1 MKFLKKNK
9 HLLIVLA
16 LFIALA
22 AIAAGCTGK
31 ASGAENKGNDDYVV
45 TIGGA
50 DKMPHGTDFGSTDSP
65 SSTPIPTDT
74 PEPTATPAPTAA
86 PTPTPAPTPEPTP
99 TPEPMQEVN
108 YVPGYTN
115 ETFVN
120 MRQEPSTS
128 AAILRICTLGTEF
141 YITGKTSEWFQVDLD
156 GQTGYIFRQF
166 VTVGTYATPKPV
178 VTQPPMY
185 DPNPSEFSDSDI
197 RLVAA
202 LIHAEGP
209 GSSYIGYRALASIV
223 YNRVKNKSG
232 KFPNSVPGEFSRQG
246 SSGIRVRI

>member
-1 MKFLKKNK
+1 
-9 HLLIVLA
+9 
-16 LFIALA
+16 
-22 AIAAGCTGK
+22 
-31 ASGAENKGNDDYVV
+31 
-45 TIGGA
+45 
-50 DKMPHGTDFGSTDSP
+50 
-65 SSTPIPTDT
+65 
-74 PEPTATPAPTAA
+74 
-86 PTPTPAPTPEPTP
+86 
-99 TPEPMQEVN
+99 MQEVN
-108 YVPGYTN
+108 YVPGYAN

-232 KFPNSVPGEFSRQG
+232 KFPNSVPGVIFQSGQFGYSRAYLNSITPNSKAMAAAKYVFLQHG
-246 SSGIRVRI
+246 STLPKKVLFYRASYLGTEWTDYTKYYATIEGNCYFYGIKYF

>member
-1 MKFLKKNK
+1 MSWLCS
-9 HLLIVLA
+9 LRLPP
-16 LFIALA
+16 
-22 AIAAGCTGK
+22 IAAGCTGK

-209 GSSYIGYRALASIV
+209 A
-223 YNRVKNKSG
+223 
-232 KFPNSVPGEFSRQG
+232 VPTSDTGHLQA
-246 SSGIRVRI
+246 